1 MKVNYS
7 KLFVVLF
14 AITLFLSNCAKKG
27 DPGADGPAGQ
37 NGAPGPAGPQG
48 AKGDAGVTNV
58 FYSAWLDVTYL
69 PDTVHNGSKIDTLG
83 FYSNISAP
91 KLDTSILSHGEIKMY
106 VNLNNATDPFVS
118 PLPYVDVFTGISIT
132 PTFLVQNI
140 DLYSNID
147 AGTVNKNG
155 AKYLQYRYIFIP
167 GNTKIL
173 RSMVDLNNYKEVKK
187 FYGIKD

>member
-1 MKVNYS
+1 MKINYS

-27 DPGADGPAGQ
+27 DPGAQGPAGQ
-37 NGAPGPAGPQG
+37 NGAAGTAGPQG
-48 AKGDAGVTNV
+48 PKGDAGVTNV

-91 KLDTSILSHGEIKMY
+91 KLDASILSQGEIRMY
-106 VNLNNATDPFVS
+106 VNLNNATDPAIS
-118 PLPYVDVFTGISIT
+118 PLPYIDLFSGISIT
-132 PTFLVQNI
+132 ATFLVQKINV
-140 DLYSNID
+140 YSNID
-147 AGTVNKNG
+147 AGTVNEQG
-155 AKYLQYRYIFIP
+155 TKYLQYRYIFIP

-173 RSMVDLNNYKEVKK
+173 RSMVDLNNYNAVKK